1 MKEEECVMEE
11 RVSRGTPCGRERAS
25 FFFLSPLSKLVLL
38 TGPLCWTWYSLV
50 DTHSLSHTVESAQP
64 GPGRAG
70 ISYLRRGQGRIID
83 QDPARG
89 GVCVLRVRRRCGRCL
104 LAATGDLLLDLGPV
118 GWPSWLQRAL
128 KQPTRSKFHPH
139 GRETR
144 WQLLLLALVLLMPEL
159 LERGR
164 TRMTL
169 LLLKEALLCYR
180 SGSSFCCN
188 CNETARGKGGN
199 GGRGAAVGIYQAA
212 KKRGTLQQYW
222 PNRTNQSNH
231 TAMNQSIPVYFA
243 DDNKRKE

>member
-1 MKEEECVMEE
+1 V
-11 RVSRGTPCGRERAS
+11 RQRAGEL
-25 FFFLSPLSKLVLL
+25 FFSLSLVQAGAANWPSLL
-38 TGPLCWTWYSLV
+38 DLDSLV

-128 KQPTRSKFHPH
+128 RQPTRSKFHPH

-144 WQLLLLALVLLMPEL
+144 W
-159 LERGR
+159 
-164 TRMTL
+164 
-169 LLLKEALLCYR
+169 
-180 SGSSFCCN
+180 
-188 CNETARGKGGN
+188 
-199 GGRGAAVGIYQAA
+199 
-212 KKRGTLQQYW
+212 
-222 PNRTNQSNH
+222 
-231 TAMNQSIPVYFA
+231 
-243 DDNKRKE
+243 